1 MQVFKNESIIP
12 RVQLSARNENA
23 TNSQSDAECEIRRA
37 FLTTAAVRMNLLHR
51 DAPLSIVLMMQ

>member
-1 MQVFKNESIIP
+1 MQVFKSESIIP
-12 RVQLSARNENA
+12 RIQYNARSENA
-23 TNSQSDAECEIRRA
+23 TNSQNGTESKIRRA